1 MHDVGYHCHDSYMD
15 RICCED
21 PGSFVVS
28 FQRFFRGDDFTSHRR
43 AIRTGRR
50 KQLEVFPPEVEV
62 MMLDLAAC
70 SGEAGEDVKSVYR
83 GPDDSRTVKLMAIA
97 LDGTRYFRLN
107 DGLGSSNKLCRS
119 SGDGEEHTPLTP
131 LYTFPGNLVP
141 LDCLFVGSSLFMVVG
156 NDGNELWIL
165 ELERDGTE
173 RRMQRLGDLP
183 GEAVMVRGRMWAT
196 TFLGL
201 DDSQEAL
208 WLLTPKCLVT
218 LQLSSLEVHVCCLSS
233 DLIKGDPSAEDGEA
247 SLSSRGIVLN
257 PTTRELL
264 LHFDASLL
272 FGFIGENEHGRE
284 VSATCF
290 LRCLK
295 PEQVE
300 TERKEPKEPKEWEV
314 VYPEKAELVCSEMFT
329 IDGFSDA
336 FCISRCHV
344 VRLAST
350 GSDSMRLLALD
361 AEGGLWQMEL

>member
-1 MHDVGYHCHDSYMD
+1 M
-15 RICCED
+15 
-21 PGSFVVS
+21 
-28 FQRFFRGDDFTSHRR
+28 
-43 AIRTGRR
+43 
-50 KQLEVFPPEVEV
+50 
-62 MMLDLAAC
+62 
-70 SGEAGEDVKSVYR
+70 
-83 GPDDSRTVKLMAIA
+83 
-97 LDGTRYFRLN
+97 
-107 DGLGSSNKLCRS
+107 
-119 SGDGEEHTPLTP
+119 
-131 LYTFPGNLVP
+131 
-141 LDCLFVGSSLFMVVG
+141 VG

-165 ELERDGTE
+165 ELDRDGTE

-183 GEAVMVRGRMWAT
+183 GEVVMVQGRMLST

-201 DDSQEAL
+201 DDTQEAL
-208 WLLTPKCLVT
+208 WLLTPQCLVT

-233 DLIKGDPSAEDGEA
+233 DLIKGDPSAEDREA
-247 SLSSRGIVLN
+247 YLSSRGIVLN

-272 FGFIGENEHGRE
+272 FGFIVGELGRE
-284 VSATCF
+284 DVGASATCF

-295 PEQVE
+295 PEQVRE
-300 TERKEPKEPKEWEV
+300 EGKEPKEWEV

-350 GSDSMRLLALD
+350 GSSDSESRRLLALD